1 MPRGSRLTRG
11 SFPGIKIC
19 RKGGVV
25 GENCCGSRREYF
37 VRQLGVESFNE
48 TRDWFVNCQV
58 DGASDF
64 IKVSF
69 LVRATT
75 CGIETIELKQ
85 KSPDKFLN
93 SLIRLK
99 LYT

>member
-11 SFPGIKIC
+11 SFPGINIR
-19 RKGGVV
+19 RKGGV

-37 VRQLGVESFNE
+37 VRQLGAESFNE

-75 CGIETIELKQ
+75 RGIEITIETRI
-85 KSPDKFLN
+85 SG
-93 SLIRLK
+93 
-99 LYT
+99 